1 MKLEGL
7 PNHFVYSPATIEFMT
22 VVAETCL
29 FLEKSMELSRKE
41 FVEKGVNILSL
52 LYLKTSMLEIPERS
66 YDDET
71 ERFVTEEDY
80 NYIKSQIEVLLGDK
94 DTYLE
99 TFHPDMAFSDT
110 PIAAFISENMADI
123 YQELKDLAAN
133 YQLGETE
140 IMNDA
145 IATCLEAFGEHW
157 GQKLLNALRAI
168 HNIKY
173 SNQDEDSEDESTHY
187 HKDIDRNDY
196 IDFLRDDDF

>member
-7 PNHFVYSPATIEFMT
+7 PDHFVYSPATIEFMT
-22 VVAETCL
+22 VVVETCL
-29 FLEKSMELSRKE
+29 FLEKSIELSRKE

-110 PIAAFISENMADI
+110 PIAAFISENIADI

-173 SNQDEDSEDESTHY
+173 SNQGEDSEDESTHY

>member
-7 PNHFVYSPATIEFMT
+7 PDHFVYSPATIEFMT

-29 FLEKSMELSRKE
+29 FLEKSIELSRKE

-52 LYLKTSMLEIPERS
+52 LYLKTSILEIPERS

-71 ERFVTEEDY
+71 ERFVTEDDY

-99 TFHPDMAFSDT
+99 TFHPDMVFSDT

>member
-110 PIAAFISENMADI
+110 PIAAFISENIADI

>member
-157 GQKLLNALRAI
+157 GQKLLNALRAM

-173 SNQDEDSEDESTHY
+173 SNQDEDSEDESAPY